1 MTRSSLSLAAVLLL
15 VTACTPSSAARND
28 SASPEQTLALAL
40 QQETVVDGVSLQFV
54 GYRDH
59 RCPTDVTC
67 VWAGEA
73 HAFVWVAGPGIEPQV
88 VSLPWSGGGGDT
100 RPQDVRRV
108 GPYAL
113 RLRSLEPRPRADGAT
128 TPGDYRVV
136 LVIERADAP

>member
-1 MTRSSLSLAAVLLL
+1 MTRFSCLAALL
-15 VTACTPSSAARND
+15 VLITACTPSSAARNG

-40 QQETVVDGVSLQFV
+40 QQETVVDGVSIQFV
-54 GYRDH
+54 GYRDR
-59 RCPTDVTC
+59 RCPADVTC

-88 VSLPWSGGGGDT
+88 VSLPWSGGGDT